1 MTTARYIAFEGLEG
15 CGKSTHVTRLAAA
28 LGAVATREPG
38 GTTIG
43 ASLRATMIDA
53 ANTML
58 SPRAETLLMAADR
71 AQHLDELVTPAL
83 QRGQH
88 VISDRSAYSSLA
100 YQGYGRQLDLAML
113 KQFNSWAI
121 NNRWPDLVV
130 YIDVPLD
137 ILLERL
143 KKRELD
149 RFEREDRSFFERI
162 ARGFN
167 EMAKAEPERWLIVDG
182 TPPKD
187 ELAATILRE
196 VTSRLNI
203 PAH

>member
-53 ANTML
+53 SNTML
-58 SPRAETLLMAADR
+58 SPRAEALLMAADR

-88 VISDRSAYSSLA
+88 VVSDRSAFSSLA

-121 NNRWPDLVV
+121 GNRWPDLVV

-162 ARGFN
+162 AHGFN
-167 EMAKAEPERWLIVDG
+167 EMAKAEPDRWLIVDG

>member
-58 SPRAETLLMAADR
+58 SPRAEALLMAADR

-121 NNRWPDLVV
+121 SNRWPDLVV

-137 ILLERL
+137 TLFERL

-162 ARGFN
+162 AHGFN
-167 EMAKAEPERWLIVDG
+167 EMAKAEPDRWLIVDG

-203 PAH
+203 TVQ